1 MQKNTVSRRTLN
13 NWLIDAAVFVGALI
27 AAISG
32 IYFLFLPIGGYQGGR
47 NPAYGITVLFSR
59 HTWEYLHTWFGIVM
73 IAAVVVHLAIHW
85 NWVTGTTRRLAKSL
99 VGQGARMNRY
109 GIFNVA
115 VDAAVA
121 LGFLLVA
128 LSGIYFLFAP
138 GGGRTADPMFIFSRT
153 AWDMIH
159 TWSGVVMIIAAVI
172 HFAIHWR
179 WVTKVTAKVMASIK
193 PRVQPMGEPA
203 RVRVEA

>member
-59 HTWEYLHTWFGIVM
+59 HTWEDLHTWFGILM

-85 NWVTGTTRRLAKSL
+85 NWVTGTAKRLGKSL
-99 VGQGARMNRY
+99 AGRGARMNRY
-109 GIFNVA
+109 GIFNV
-115 VDAAVA
+115 VIDAAVG

-128 LSGIYFLFAP
+128 LSGIYFLFVP
-138 GGGRTADPMFIFSRT
+138 GGGGTADPMFIFSRT

-203 RVRVEA
+203 AVRVEA